1 MTANRGLFVK
11 QVGTAPTAVGTTP
24 QEARLALAGLVFHDS
39 AGVPRS
45 GVLDPQSHTL
55 VGGTGT
61 MSYNVFGHHPV
72 IRRATDDG
80 VYMPTFTGTT
90 AVATDPAPGSGS
102 RYDLIWV
109 KQNDTDKGDPDNLAY
124 AGVTVG
130 ISGTTPGKPTASV
143 PEGAL
148 VLAEALVQT
157 LAPSTNSG
165 LVTIT
170 QVFPYTTT
178 RGGILT
184 VRDGTD
190 RATITPG
197 EGTQVRRRDLFSTIE
212 TYRNGAWQ
220 ATTPTLIPS
229 GNLYAG
235 WSRAATSGGLAPK
248 LWSPDGVTVHMSG
261 GVQFGAGAG
270 GNILTVPA
278 PFIPTS
284 SSLTYIGAVQASNG
298 SANPAGGP
306 SIELFLENGII
317 RIGYQSGSVALNSF
331 VPLHGIWTIR

>member
-11 QVGTAPTAVGTTP
+11 QTGTGGSAVGTTP
-24 QEARLALAGLVFHDS
+24 QEARLALSGLLFHNS
-39 AGVPRS
+39 SGVVRS
-45 GVLDPQSHTL
+45 GVLDPASHTL
-55 VGGTGT
+55 VGGTAN

-72 IRRATDDG
+72 IRRAADDG
-80 VYMPTFTGTT
+80 AYQPTFTGTT
-90 AVATDPAPGSGS
+90 NVPTDAAPGSGS
-102 RYDLIWV
+102 RWDLIWV

-130 ISGTTPGKPTASV
+130 TSGTTPGKPTASV

-157 LAPSTNSG
+157 LAPSTSSG

-178 RGGILT
+178 RGGTLI

-190 RATITPG
+190 RGTITPV
-197 EGTQVRRRDLFSTIE
+197 EGTRVLRRDLSNTIE
-212 TYRNGAWQ
+212 TYRNGAWT
-220 ATTPTLIPS
+220 ATTQTLIPS

-261 GVQFGAGAG
+261 GVQFGTGAS

-278 PFIPTS
+278 AFLPAS
-284 SSLTYIGAVQASNG
+284 ASLTYIGCVQASNG
-298 SANPAGGP
+298 STNPAGGAT
-306 SIELFLENGII
+306 IHLFLENGIV
-317 RIGYQSGSVALNSF
+317 RIGYQSGSVAANSF
-331 VPLHGIWTIR
+331 IPLNATWAIR